1 MIAFAV
7 VWMQI
12 EGEDKMKGTLVNVA
26 TVLVGSGI
34 GLMLKRG
41 IPEKYQT
48 TIMQGVALAVGLVGL
63 QMAVKTENILIVIIS
78 LVIGAII
85 GESLDIDGWLN
96 RVGEK
101 LSERLGSQYGNVG
114 QGFVTASLVFCVG
127 AMAVVG
133 SIQDGLTGDASTLY
147 VKATLD
153 GITAIVF
160 ASSMGIGVAF
170 SSIPILIYQG
180 ALTLLAMGFGN
191 ILSASAVNEM
201 TAVGGL
207 LIVGICLLM
216 LEMKTIKV
224 ANFLPAIPLAAVIAA
239 VWPI

>member
-1 MIAFAV
+1 MTAFAA